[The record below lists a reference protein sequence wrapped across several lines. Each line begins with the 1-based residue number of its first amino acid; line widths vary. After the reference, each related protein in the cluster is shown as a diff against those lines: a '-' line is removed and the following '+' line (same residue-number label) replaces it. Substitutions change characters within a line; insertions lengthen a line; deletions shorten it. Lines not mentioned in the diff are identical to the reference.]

1 MIDNK
6 RILAVITARGGSK
19 GLKGKNI
26 MPFAGKPLIAWPIA
40 AAQASQ
46 YVDEIIVSTDDHAIA
61 EVAREYNA
69 NVPFIRPAYLASDHA
84 SSFDVVAHCLDYYT
98 QRQQNFDYVL
108 LLEPTSPFTTGN
120 DIDKAIERLVSE
132 HSASAIVG
140 ICKNED
146 GHPSFNVTMAKNGLI
161 AAYEDK
167 FSSTRRQDLTTCY
180 RYEGSLYLSEVSA
193 LLKEKS
199 FYHQATLGYV
209 VPKWQAIEIDDLT
222 DFICAQAIMH
232 NLDKIK
238 AASEE
243 LNVS

>member
-1 MIDNK
+1 MIGSK

-40 AAQASQ
+40 AAQSSQ
-46 YVDEIIVSTDDHAIA
+46 YLDEVIVSTDDDAIA
-61 EVAREYNA
+61 EVARNYNA
-69 NVPFIRPAYLASDHA
+69 NVPFMRPTYLASDQA
-84 SSFDVVAHCLDYYT
+84 SSFDVLAHCLDYYT

-120 DIDKAIERLVSE
+120 DIDKAIELLVANT
-132 HSASAIVG
+132 SASAIVG

-146 GHPSFNVTMAKNGLI
+146 GHPSFSVTMAKNGFI

-167 FSSTRRQDLTTCY
+167 FSATRRQDLASCY
-180 RYEGSLYLSEVSA
+180 RYEGSLYLSEIPT
-193 LLKEKS
+193 LLKEKG

-222 DFICAQAIMH
+222 DFICAQAIMN

-238 AASEE
+238 AESEK
-243 LNVS
+243 LDAN